1 MKRIKFFLS
10 VMAMVSVV
18 MGIGSCKPEE
28 PKEPET
34 IAVSSVSLSTAT
46 LEMTEGDTQTL
57 TATITP
63 ANATDRK
70 VIWGSSA
77 SGVASVDGSGKVT
90 AVKAGTATITA
101 SAGGKSATCK
111 VTVTAATVAVQ
122 SVSLDKTTLSLVVG
136 GSATLVATV
145 KPDNATDKNVTWSSS
160 ATGIATVDE
169 NGIVKAVKAGTATI
183 TVKTDDGGK
192 TATCKVTVTA
202 KTVPATGITMN
213 PTTLYLIEGQT
224 RRVTATLTPSNST
237 DKISWPLGSW
247 LQVNV
252 KATSDPYRADFTA
265 NQLGYYS
272 SQPYDVKAGNI
283 TKTFRVETD
292 KARFFDARANKVVDE
307 VTVGVGRLNGTA
319 LYFATSDSQ
328 TDYSKSFTTSVM
340 QLFEFT
346 VTSSDANLVSVS
358 KDTYTDAGSGK
369 TYARLCIEGKVAG
382 AKENVFVKIG
392 NVTRTIKVTVKAVP
406 ATGISLKPSSLT
418 LIEGQSKVVTATV
431 TPSNSTDPVV
441 WPSTWPG
448 VCTVN
453 NGRFTAEKTNNKI
466 LLNNKV
472 VRAGSA
478 SAKIEVNIC
487 PMWFFDAKAKKVV
500 KEVTVGVGNN
510 TALYFATYFEN
521 TNLSQCHT
529 ASVIGFSD
537 FTVTSSN
544 NGSVAV
550 SKDTYTHNGKTYAR
564 FFIEGKKGGA
574 LEYVTVKIGNVI
586 RPIKVTVKAVPATG
600 ISLKPS
606 SLTLIEG
613 QSKKVTATLTPSN
626 STDPVVWPASW
637 PGICTVNDGWFTAA
651 KTTTDNNLLLKNQI
665 VRAGSASANMEVH
678 IYPMRFFDAKTKKV
692 VKEVTVGLGKSIAL
706 YFASNYDNTKLS
718 QCHTTSVISLSDFTV
733 TSSNNH
739 SVGCYSD
746 TYYISNGKKY
756 ARISIEGKKAGAV
769 EYVAVKIDNV
779 TRTIKVTVK

>member
-101 SAGGKSATCK
+101 SAGGKSATCQ
-111 VTVTAATVAVQ
+111 VTVTAKTVSVTG
-122 SVSLDKTTLSLVVG
+122 VSLDKATLSLVVG

-145 KPDNATDKNVTWSSS
+145 NPDNATDKNVTWSSS

-183 TVKTDDGGK
+183 TVKTKDGGKTATCKVTVTAATVAVQSVSLDKATLSLVEGGSATLVATVKPDNASNKNVTWSSSATGVATVDAGGKVTAVKAGTATITVKTKDGGKTATCKVTVTAKTVSVTGVSLDKTTLSLVVGGSATLVATVKPDNASNKKVTWSSSATGVATVDANGKVTAVKAGTATITVKTKDGGK

-202 KTVPATGITMN
+202 KTVPATGI
-213 PTTLYLIEGQT
+213 
-224 RRVTATLTPSNST
+224 S
-237 DKISWPLGSW
+237 
-247 LQVNV
+247 
-252 KATSDPYRADFTA
+252 
-265 NQLGYYS
+265 
-272 SQPYDVKAGNI
+272 
-283 TKTFRVETD
+283 
-292 KARFFDARANKVVDE
+292 
-307 VTVGVGRLNGTA
+307 LN
-319 LYFATSDSQ
+319 
-328 TDYSKSFTTSVM
+328 
-340 QLFEFT
+340 
-346 VTSSDANLVSVS
+346 
-358 KDTYTDAGSGK
+358 
-369 TYARLCIEGKVAG
+369 
-382 AKENVFVKIG
+382 
-392 NVTRTIKVTVKAVP
+392 
-406 ATGISLKPSSLT
+406 PSSLT

-448 VCTVN
+448 ICTVN
-453 NGRFTAEKTNNKI
+453 NGRFTAEKDNTNNI
-466 LLNNKV
+466 LLLNNKV

-478 SAKIEVNIC
+478 SANIEVKIY
-487 PMWFFDAKAKKVV
+487 PMWFLDVKAKKVV
-500 KEVTVGVGNN
+500 NEVTVGVGRPNGA
-510 TALYFATYFEN
+510 TLYFATYFAN
-521 TNLSQCHT
+521 TNFSQCHT
-529 ASVIGFSD
+529 TSVIDLSD

-550 SKDTYTHNGKTYAR
+550 SKDTYTYNGKTYAR

-586 RPIKVTVKAVPATG
+586 RTIKVTVKAVPATG
-600 ISLKPS
+600 ISLNPS

-626 STDPVVWPASW
+626 STDPVVWPSTW
-637 PGICTVNDGWFTAA
+637 PGICTVNDGWFTAE
-651 KTTTDNNLLLKNQI
+651 KTTTENTLLLNNKV
-665 VRAGSASANMEVH
+665 VRAGSASAKIEVH
-678 IYPMRFFDAKTKKV
+678 ICPMWFFDAKAKKV
-692 VKEVTVGLGKSIAL
+692 VKEVTVGVGKSTAL
-706 YFASNYDNTKLS
+706 YFATYFAITNLS

-733 TSSNNH
+733 SSSNNR

-746 TYYISNGKKY
+746 THYMSHGKKY
-756 ARISIEGKKAGAV
+756 ARIFIEGKNAGAV
-769 EYVAVKIDNV
+769 EYVTVKIGNV